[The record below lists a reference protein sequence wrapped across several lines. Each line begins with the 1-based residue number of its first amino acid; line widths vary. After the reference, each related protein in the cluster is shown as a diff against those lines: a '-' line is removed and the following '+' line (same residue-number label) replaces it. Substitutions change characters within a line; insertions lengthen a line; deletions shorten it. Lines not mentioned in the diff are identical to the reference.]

1 MKLDEK
7 LVSLRKEKGLT
18 QLKVAEE
25 LDISRQAISRWESG
39 VAMPSTENL
48 RRISELYRV
57 PLDYLINEDSKRPD
71 RVEEDNGEERKNRK
85 WSSWLIC
92 ILLIA
97 VAVAIIIGAITVRK
111 RPDKVNFNEVESEDW
126 NDVSTEDIPIE
137 WYDKYWR
144 VQREWSD
151 LAKIEPEEDV
161 M

>member
-7 LVSLRKEKGLT
+7 LVSLRKENGLT

-48 RRISELYRV
+48 RRLCELYSV
-57 PLDYLINEDSKRPD
+57 PLDYLINENSEQPA
-71 RVEEDNGEERKNRK
+71 RVEEDNGEKRKNRK

-92 ILLIA
+92 MLLIV
-97 VAVAIIIGAITVRK
+97 VAVAI
-111 RPDKVNFNEVESEDW
+111 
-126 NDVSTEDIPIE
+126 
-137 WYDKYWR
+137 
-144 VQREWSD
+144 
-151 LAKIEPEEDV
+151 

>member
-48 RRISELYRV
+48 RRLSELYSV
-57 PLDYLINEDSKRPD
+57 PLDYLINEDSEQPA
-71 RVEEDNGEERKNRK
+71 RVEEDNGEKRKNRK
-85 WSSWLIC
+85 WFSWLIC
-92 ILLIA
+92 MLLIV

-111 RPDKVNFNEVESEDW
+111 RPDKVDFNEVESEDW
-126 NDVSTEDIPIE
+126 NDVRTDEIPIE
-137 WYDKYWR
+137 W
-144 VQREWSD
+144 
-151 LAKIEPEEDV
+151 
-161 M
+161 

>member
-7 LVSLRKEKGLT
+7 LVSLRKEKGIT

-48 RRISELYRV
+48 RRLSELQSV
-57 PLDYLINEDSKRPD
+57 PLDYFINEDSEQPA
-71 RVEEDNGEERKNRK
+71 RVEEDNVEKRKNGK
-85 WSSWLIC
+85 WSSWLIGM
-92 ILLIA
+92 LLIV
-97 VAVAIIIGAITVRK
+97 VAVAIIIGAITVCK

-137 WYDKYWR
+137 W
-144 VQREWSD
+144 
-151 LAKIEPEEDV
+151 
-161 M
+161 

>member
-57 PLDYLINEDSKRPD
+57 PLDYLINEDIINSQSCTFS
-71 RVEEDNGEERKNRK
+71 NGKQT
-85 WSSWLIC
+85 
-92 ILLIA
+92 A
-97 VAVAIIIGAITVRK
+97 TITVNYTAQDIK
-111 RPDKVNFNEVESEDW
+111 TNEVESGTTTFVVTV
-126 NDVSTEDIPIE
+126 ND
-137 WYDKYWR
+137 
-144 VQREWSD
+144 
-151 LAKIEPEEDV
+151 
-161 M
+161 

>member
-48 RRISELYRV
+48 RRLSELYSV
-57 PLDYLINEDSKRPD
+57 PLDYLINEDSEQPA
-71 RVEEDNGEERKNRK
+71 RVEEDNGEKRKNGK

-92 ILLIA
+92 MLLIV

-137 WYDKYWR
+137 W
-144 VQREWSD
+144 
-151 LAKIEPEEDV
+151 
-161 M
+161 

>member
-7 LVSLRKEKGLT
+7 LVSLRKENGIT

-48 RRISELYRV
+48 RRLSELYSV
-57 PLDYLINEDSKRPD
+57 PLDYLINEDSEQPA
-71 RVEEDNGEERKNRK
+71 RVEEDNGKKRKNGK
-85 WSSWLIC
+85 WSSWLIGM
-92 ILLIA
+92 LLIV
-97 VAVAIIIGAITVRK
+97 VAVDIIIGAITVRK

-137 WYDKYWR
+137 W
-144 VQREWSD
+144 
-151 LAKIEPEEDV
+151 
-161 M
+161 

>member
-7 LVSLRKEKGLT
+7 LVSLRKENGLT

-48 RRISELYRV
+48 RRLSELYSV
-57 PLDYLINEDSKRPD
+57 PLDYLINEDSEQSA
-71 RVEEDNGEERKNRK
+71 RVEEDNGEKRKNRK

-92 ILLIA
+92 MLLIV

-111 RPDKVNFNEVESEDW
+111 RPDRVNFNEVESEDLE
-126 NDVSTEDIPIE
+126 DVSTEDIPIE
-137 WYDKYWR
+137 W
-144 VQREWSD
+144 
-151 LAKIEPEEDV
+151 
-161 M
+161 

>member
-7 LVSLRKEKGLT
+7 LVSLRKENGLT

-48 RRISELYRV
+48 RRLSKLYSV
-57 PLDYLINEDSKRPD
+57 PLDYLINEDSEQPA
-71 RVEEDNGEERKNRK
+71 RVEEDNGEKRKNRK
-85 WSSWLIC
+85 WFSWLIC
-92 ILLIA
+92 MLLIV

-137 WYDKYWR
+137 W
-144 VQREWSD
+144 
-151 LAKIEPEEDV
+151 
-161 M
+161 

>member
-7 LVSLRKEKGLT
+7 LVSLRKENGLT

-48 RRISELYRV
+48 RRLSELYSV
-57 PLDYLINEDSKRPD
+57 PLDYLINENSEQPA
-71 RVEEDNGEERKNRK
+71 RVEEDNGEKRKNGK
-85 WSSWLIC
+85 WSSWLIGM
-92 ILLIA
+92 LLIV
-97 VAVAIIIGAITVRK
+97 VAVAIIIGAITVCK

-137 WYDKYWR
+137 W
-144 VQREWSD
+144 
-151 LAKIEPEEDV
+151 
-161 M
+161 

>member
-1 MKLDEK
+1 MQGFCLILALFDT
-7 LVSLRKEKGLT
+7 LIISQISLNSLHCKDFSIIQQT
-18 QLKVAEE
+18 
-25 LDISRQAISRWESG
+25 
-39 VAMPSTENL
+39 
-48 RRISELYRV
+48 LYSV
-57 PLDYLINEDSKRPD
+57 PLDYLINENSEQPA
-71 RVEEDNGEERKNRK
+71 RVEEDNGEKRKKRK
-85 WSSWLIC
+85 WFSWLIC
-92 ILLIA
+92 MLLIV
-97 VAVAIIIGAITVRK
+97 VAVAIIIGAITVCK